1 MVSCPEK
8 ILPGIHMAANKSQL
22 ARLLFIDDQIRQ
34 GMRGGRLANC
44 STLAREYEVSTK
56 TIQRDLEFMRE
67 RWDVPVAYDQ
77 RRRGFYY
84 TEENYGLPALHV
96 NEGEIFGLLVARRG
110 LEAYRNTPV
119 HDSLVSVFKKLAD
132 SLPDKISVDAA
143 WLGNR
148 ISVLPEHHTIIDPEV
163 WNTVCRGLQQSRT
176 LELSY
181 RKPGAGAA
189 GCRQIDPYHLV
200 HYQGGWYLLGRCHS
214 RRRTLTF
221 ALSRIS
227 EVALLTGTFAVPAA
241 FNLEASLKNSFG
253 IILGRRP
260 RRVRLHFSRAAAPY
274 VAERIWHPGQSLRRH
289 RDGTITL
296 GLPTT
301 DLTEIRR
308 WVLSW
313 GSEAR
318 VLAPRELARAVR
330 QELAGALAGY
340 DAKLKSRP
348 TRKVKR

>member
-1 MVSCPEK
+1 MV
-8 ILPGIHMAANKSQL
+8 ANKSQL

-227 EVALLTGTFAVPAA
+227 QVALSAGTFAVPAA

-260 RRVRLHFSRAAAPY
+260 RRVRLHFSRTAAPY
-274 VAERIWHPGQSLRRH
+274 VAERIWHSRQSLRRH

-313 GSEAR
+313 GSEVQ
-318 VLAPRELARAVR
+318 VLAPRELVRAVR

-348 TRKVKR
+348 TTKVKR